1 MSAGSR
7 QDRRQFLKLMAAA
20 AVAPPLFAEP
30 PKAARRL
37 SLELPPLPFAYD
49 ALEPY
54 IDAETMRL
62 HHDKHHAAYIAGL
75 SKALEQFPRLAEQTL
90 EELLTS
96 LAKVPESVRTAVRN
110 HGGGHY
116 NHSLFWQCLA
126 PNAPAAPE
134 GDLARAI
141 NRDFG
146 SFESFKEAFAKQAMG
161 VFGSGWAWL
170 VLEGGKL
177 KVEST
182 PNQDT
187 PLAPGRKP
195 LLGLDLWE
203 HAFYLKYQWRRAE
216 YVAAFWHVVNWPFIA
231 RRHQQLV
238 HSS

>member
-1 MSAGSR
+1 MSGSSG
-7 QDRRQFLKLMAAA
+7 QDRRQFLKWMAAA
-20 AVAPPLFAEP
+20 AVTPPLFAQP
-30 PKAARRL
+30 PAPAKRL
-37 SLELPPLPFAYD
+37 SLELPPLPYAYD

-75 SKALEQFPRLAEQTL
+75 AKAVEQAPQLAEQSL

-96 LAKVPESVRTAVRN
+96 LAKVPEAVRTAVRN
-110 HGGGHY
+110 HGGGHH

-134 GDLARAI
+134 GELAAAI
-141 NRDFG
+141 TRDFG
-146 SFESFKEAFAKQAMG
+146 GFTSFKEAFSKQAMG
-161 VFGSGWAWL
+161 VFGSGWVWL
-170 VLEGGKL
+170 VVERGRL

-187 PLAPGRKP
+187 PLASGRKP
-195 LLGLDLWE
+195 LFGLDVWE
-203 HAFYLKYQWRRAE
+203 HAYYLKYQWRRAE

-231 RRHQQLV
+231 KRYQQLV
-238 HSS
+238 HGR